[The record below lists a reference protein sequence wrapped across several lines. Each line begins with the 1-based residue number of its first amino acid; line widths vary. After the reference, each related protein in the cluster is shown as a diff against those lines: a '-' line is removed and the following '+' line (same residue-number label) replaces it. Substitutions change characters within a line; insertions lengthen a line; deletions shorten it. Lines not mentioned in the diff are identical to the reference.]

1 MAVGGEGAGGSR
13 SAPGVAGSSCRVSAA
28 LPSTPPPLPTPRCRA
43 LHTIPPP
50 STLSLSL
57 SRPSLLLPHGSSSPA
72 GGALSLSP
80 ANRRGEL
87 SLLPS
92 LNESAPKA
100 LGFRLLRLSSTL
112 LGSPPVLL
120 FWLGVCGCS
129 ESRRI
134 WRRSVCT
141 GSQPPR
147 WGGWSPGRR
156 GGG

>member
-13 SAPGVAGSSCRVSAA
+13 SAPGVAGSSCRVPAA

-50 STLSLSL
+50 LHSLSLSL
-57 SRPSLLLPHGSSSPA
+57 ARVSSSRTEAVVPQA
-72 GGALSLSP
+72 ELSLSP

-129 ESRRI
+129 ESWRI

>member
-1 MAVGGEGAGGSR
+1 MGPAVPPASR
-13 SAPGVAGSSCRVSAA
+13 GRRVACRLRSPPLL
-28 LPSTPPPLPTPRCRA
+28 LPSPPHGAVPSTRS
-43 LHTIPPP
+43 PPP

-57 SRPSLLLPHGSSSPA
+57 SRPSLLTHGSSSPA

-112 LGSPPVLL
+112 LGSPPVLF

>member
-1 MAVGGEGAGGSR
+1 MGPAVPRASR
-13 SAPGVAGSSCRVSAA
+13 GRRVACRLRSPPLL
-28 LPSTPPPLPTPRCRA
+28 LPSPPHGAVPSTSRPPP
-43 LHTIPPP
+43 PP
-50 STLSLSL
+50 LSLSL

-134 WRRSVCT
+134 WRRSVGT

>member
-1 MAVGGEGAGGSR
+1 MGPAVPPASR
-13 SAPGVAGSSCRVSAA
+13 GRRVACRLRSPPLL
-28 LPSTPPPLPTPRCRA
+28 LPSPPHGAVPSTRS
-43 LHTIPPP
+43 PPP

>member
-1 MAVGGEGAGGSR
+1 MGPAVPPASR
-13 SAPGVAGSSCRVSAA
+13 GRRVACRLRSPPLL
-28 LPSTPPPLPTPRCRA
+28 LPSPPHGAVPSTRSPPPP
-43 LHTIPPP
+43 
-50 STLSLSL
+50 LSLSL
-57 SRPSLLLPHGSSSPA
+57 SLARVSSSRTEAVVPQA
-72 GGALSLSP
+72 ELSLSP

-129 ESRRI
+129 ESWRI

>member
-1 MAVGGEGAGGSR
+1 MGPAVPPASR
-13 SAPGVAGSSCRVSAA
+13 GRRVACRLRSPPLL
-28 LPSTPPPLPTPRCRA
+28 LPSPPHGAVPSTRS
-43 LHTIPPP
+43 PP

-129 ESRRI
+129 ESWRI